1 MQDAPAPNCLDWPL
15 PISVHSIWLYSPSNI
30 CKMSFLHF
38 LVGLHSVSNLFASF
52 YHLCIVFCP
61 LTNMRTV
68 ALHIAS
74 PLLGSPSIKKVAMLW
89 TFSLAPLAPNHP
101 CIYGHGGLFSI
112 SINQHQSASININQL
127 RSTSISINQHQSK
140 TWFGSTV
147 AHYSVKSSCLDTI

>member
-74 PLLGSPSIKKVAMLW
+74 PLLGSPSIKKSCDAMDIFL
-89 TFSLAPLAPNHP
+89 SPLSPLSPQPPMHLRTW
-101 CIYGHGGLFSI
+101 GSFF
-112 SINQHQSASININQL
+112 NQHQSASININQHQPASININL
-127 RSTSISINQHQSK
+127 HQSTSISIN
-140 TWFGSTV
+140 
-147 AHYSVKSSCLDTI
+147 

>member
-74 PLLGSPSIKKVAMLW
+74 PLLGSPSIKKSRNAMDIFL
-89 TFSLAPLAPNHP
+89 SPLSPLAPNHP
-101 CIYGHGGLFSI
+101 CIYGHGPGGLFSI
-112 SINQHQSASININQL
+112 SINQHQSV
-127 RSTSISINQHQSK
+127 SISINQYQSV
-140 TWFGSTV
+140 SI
-147 AHYSVKSSCLDTI
+147 TINQH